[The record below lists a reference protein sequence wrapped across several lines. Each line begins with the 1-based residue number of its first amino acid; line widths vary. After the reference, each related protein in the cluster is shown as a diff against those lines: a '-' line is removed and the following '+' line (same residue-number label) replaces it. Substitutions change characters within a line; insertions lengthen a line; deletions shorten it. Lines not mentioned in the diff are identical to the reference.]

1 MTFEF
6 EKPLEPMRDEIAK
19 LEEKRLKGNSGAPAK
34 LSALRS
40 KLEDATTRIYANLT
54 PWDTVQVARH
64 PGRPTIMQYAT
75 QMCDEFIA
83 LHGDRVFGDDP
94 AMVGGFARIG
104 DRRFMLI
111 GHKKGTTV
119 EENIACNFGMANP
132 EGYRKAMRLMHLAEK
147 WGLPVVTLVDTSGA
161 YPGLEAEARGQGE
174 AIGRN
179 LVEMAALGTPI
190 VTIVTGEGGSGG
202 ALGIA
207 VGDRI
212 LMLEYAVYSVISP
225 EGCATILWRDGTKAP
240 EAAQALNITAPDL
253 LRLGVIDG
261 IVPEPKGGAHV
272 DPMQTLENVKVAVL
286 EQLAALSGIS
296 ASRLVD
302 TRYKKFTAMGRFP
315 Q

>member
-6 EKPLEPMRDEIAK
+6 EKPLQSICDEIEK
-19 LEEKRLKGNSGAPAK
+19 LEEKRLKGNSAAPAK
-34 LSALRS
+34 LSALRH
-40 KLEDATTRIYANLT
+40 KLKTTTEQIYANLT

-64 PGRPTIMQYAT
+64 PGRPAIMQYAT
-75 QMCDEFIA
+75 QMCDDFVE

-147 WGLPVVTLVDTSGA
+147 WGLPVVTFIDTSGA
-161 YPGLEAEARGQGE
+161 FPGLEAEARGQAE

-179 LVEMAALGTPI
+179 LVEMATLGTPI
-190 VTIVTGEGGSGG
+190 VSIVTGEGGSGG

-240 EAAQALNITAPDL
+240 EAAEALKITAADL
-253 LRLGVIDG
+253 AELGVIDG
-261 IVPEPKGGAHV
+261 IIPEPTGGAHV
-272 DPMQTLENVKVAVL
+272 DPMQTLEHVKAAVL

-296 ASRLVD
+296 ASRLID
-302 TRYKKFTAMGRFP
+302 ARYKKFTAMGRFS
-315 Q
+315 